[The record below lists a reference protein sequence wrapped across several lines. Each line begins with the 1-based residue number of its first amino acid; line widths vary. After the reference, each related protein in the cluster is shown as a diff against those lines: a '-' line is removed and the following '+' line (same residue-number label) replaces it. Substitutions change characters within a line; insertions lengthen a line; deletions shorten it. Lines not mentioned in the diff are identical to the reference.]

1 MTESTQQKIRD
12 ALVMHGRSLFERG
25 YTVGTSGNLSARVPG
40 GFLVTP
46 TNSCLG
52 RLEAS
57 QLSLMDERWEW
68 ISGNKP
74 TKEISLHRAMY
85 DSRPVTQAVVH
96 LHSTHATAISLLEG
110 IDPTNALPPITPYA
124 VMRLG
129 KVAILPYTSPGSD
142 EVVKHILALQGRS
155 KAILL
160 GNHGPVVADK
170 SLDDAVAASEELEE
184 TCRLLLITHG
194 MKRKLLSTQD
204 VDYLASKLSM

>member
-57 QLSLMDERWEW
+57 QLSLMDESWQW
-68 ISGNKP
+68 VSGHQP

-85 DSRPVTQAVVH
+85 DSRPATQAVVH

-129 KVAILPYTSPGSD
+129 KVAVVPYTPPGSD

-194 MKRKLLSTQD
+194 MKRKLLSPQD
-204 VDYLASKLSM
+204 VDYLASKLAM

>member
-129 KVAILPYTSPGSD
+129 KVAILPYTPPGSD

-194 MKRKLLSTQD
+194 MNRKLLSTQD

>member
-1 MTESTQQKIRD
+1 MTQSTQQNIRD

-25 YTVGTSGNLSARVPG
+25 FTVGTSGNLSARVPG

-57 QLSLMDERWEW
+57 QLSLMDESWKW
-68 ISGNKP
+68 LSGSKP

-85 DSRPVTQAVVH
+85 DSRPATQAVVH
-96 LHSTHATAISLLEG
+96 LHSTYATAISLLEG

-129 KVAILPYTSPGSD
+129 RVAIVPYTAPGSD

-194 MKRKLLSTQD
+194 MKRKLLSAQD